1 MLISIIAAIGAT
13 LFAIVLLAQAPP
25 APKDTI
31 DDALRTPTTVRPA
44 GLMSDGRALGSADAP
59 VVVELWEDFQ
69 CPACSRFTQ
78 VVEPSVV
85 ERFVPSGDVRVVY
98 RDFAFLGTESI
109 DAAVAARCAGEQG
122 AFWPYHDWLYAN
134 QNGENAGWFSQARLA
149 AIATR
154 LQLDRTAFDGCV
166 VGSDV
171 RGEVASETAAGRTQG
186 VGSTPTVTVNGVIFN
201 GSTYDDLLTAIQ
213 SAIDTTPR
221 TP

>member
-25 APKDTI
+25 APTDTT
-31 DDALRTPTTVRPA
+31 DEALLAPTTVRPA
-44 GLMSDGRALGSADAP
+44 GLTLDGRALGSPEAP
-59 VVVELWEDFQ
+59 VMVEIWEDFQ

-85 ERFVPSGDVRVVY
+85 DRFVPSGDVRFIY
-98 RDFAFLGTESI
+98 RDFAFLGTESM

-134 QNGENAGWFSQARLA
+134 QNGENAGWFSQTRLA

-166 VGSDV
+166 VRSDV
-171 RGEVASETAAGRTQG
+171 RGDVASETAAGRAQG
-186 VGSTPTVTVNGVIFN
+186 VGSTPTVMVDGVAFQ
-201 GSTYDDLLTAIQ
+201 GATYDDLLTTIQ
-213 SAIDTTPR
+213 SAVDTAAR